1 MLILKPN
8 VYVDYSAFSYM
19 TYPHQAAKDLR
30 LLLEAAPEKVLY
42 GSDASPLSQNVGWE
56 ETAWNGAKFGRQTLG
71 LAVTQMIDD
80 GEITP
85 ERGKQLVHMVLR
97 ENARQLY
104 GW

>member
-1 MLILKPN
+1 
-8 VYVDYSAFSYM
+8 
-19 TYPHQAAKDLR
+19 
-30 LLLEAAPEKVLY
+30 
-42 GSDASPLSQNVGWE
+42 VGWE
-56 ETAWNGAKFGRQTLG
+56 ETAWNGAKFGREALG
-71 LAVTQMIDD
+71 LAITQMIDD

>member
-1 MLILKPN
+1 
-8 VYVDYSAFSYM
+8 
-19 TYPHQAAKDLR
+19 
-30 LLLEAAPEKVLY
+30 LY
-42 GSDASPLSQNVGWE
+42 GSDASPFSQNVGWE
-56 ETAWNGAKFGRQTLG
+56 ETAWNGAKFGREALG
-71 LAVTQMIDD
+71 LAITRMIDD